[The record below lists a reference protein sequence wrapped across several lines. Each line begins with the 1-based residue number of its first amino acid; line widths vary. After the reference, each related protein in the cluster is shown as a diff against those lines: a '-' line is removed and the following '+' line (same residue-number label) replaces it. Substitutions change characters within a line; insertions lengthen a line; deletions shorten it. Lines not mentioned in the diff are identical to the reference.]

1 MEEMIRRFVVRSQET
16 FYDEHLGEMNN
27 VSHVIYHFQDFNLD
41 FTIPAMSALQAFRF
55 DSLPKGL
62 NFVV

>member
-41 FTIPAMSALQAFRF
+41 FHNSRDECFTKHSDLIHYQKA
-55 DSLPKGL
+55 
-62 NFVV
+62 